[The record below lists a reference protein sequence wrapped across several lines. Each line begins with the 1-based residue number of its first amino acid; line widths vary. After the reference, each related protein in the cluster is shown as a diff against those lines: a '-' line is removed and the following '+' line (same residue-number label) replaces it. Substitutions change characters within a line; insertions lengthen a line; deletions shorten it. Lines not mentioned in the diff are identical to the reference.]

1 MNPLTAIAEAIAS
14 KNPFTDLPEPPGGR
28 PWALLGLCGGSLFLN
43 AVLVARLALG
53 GSGGAVADV
62 AIDAPPAEPSVEA
75 SLQTPEPAA
84 APVAIPSDI
93 HVVKADITD
102 SLSRTF
108 QIADPEHA
116 DVVSAVYARL
126 FAFDLHLRTDLKR
139 GDSLKVAYTWDGA
152 LTRIAAASYVSGA
165 LGKTL
170 NAYEFQAT
178 GDKYPSYWDENGQ
191 ERELRLVDSP
201 IADYE
206 QITSLLK
213 DRPKHHGM
221 DFKTPEGTPITSP
234 RSGRVEQVNWNWTN
248 NGNCVEVVYPDS
260 TTAKFLHMSR
270 VDVKAGDTV
279 QKGTALGLSGNTGH
293 STAPHL
299 HYELEKNGTI
309 VDPVDYHGT
318 IRRSLPASDMAAFN
332 TEKARLEAM
341 LQ

>member
-1 MNPLTAIAEAIAS
+1 MNPLTAIAEALAS
-14 KNPFTDLPEPPGGR
+14 KSPFTDIPEPPGGR

-43 AVLVARLALG
+43 VVFAARLALG
-53 GSGGAVADV
+53 GSSAPVADV
-62 AIDAPPAEPSVEA
+62 AADAPPPEPTVEA
-75 SLQTPEPAA
+75 PVQVVDPTLAPAA
-84 APVAIPSDI
+84 VPSD
-93 HVVKADITD
+93 VVVIKANITD
-102 SLSRTF
+102 SLARTF
-108 QIADPEHA
+108 QIADPDHA

-152 LTRIAAASYVSGA
+152 LAHIAAASYTSGA

-170 NAYEFQAT
+170 NAYEFQAS

-191 ERELRLVDSP
+191 ERELRLVDGP
-201 IADYE
+201 LADYE

-234 RSGRVEQVNWNWTN
+234 KPGHVEQVNWNWTN
-248 NGNCVEVVYPDS
+248 NGNCVEVVYPDG

-270 VDVKAGDTV
+270 VDVKAGDSV
-279 QKGTALGLSGNTGH
+279 QKGTPLGLTGNTGH

-318 IRRSLPASDMAAFN
+318 VRRSLPASDMASFN
-332 TEKARLEAM
+332 AEKARLEAM